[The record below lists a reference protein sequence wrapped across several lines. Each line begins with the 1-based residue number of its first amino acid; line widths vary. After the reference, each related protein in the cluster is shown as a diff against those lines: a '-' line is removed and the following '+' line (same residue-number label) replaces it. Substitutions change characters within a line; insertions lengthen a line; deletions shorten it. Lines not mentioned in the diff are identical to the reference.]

1 MSPPASGTPP
11 PRLTLSK
18 IVSGDATVVTCSGFL
33 TAPYA
38 PELKAYVREILP
50 DIKRIVLDLSQV
62 VFMDSSGLGTIVAL
76 YISAK
81 AARSELQVVHLSK
94 QIREL
99 FQVTR
104 VLSLFECGGEY
115 IMMKLP

>member
-1 MSPPASGTPP
+1 MIFDL
-11 PRLTLSK
+11 RK
-18 IVSGDATVVTCSGFL
+18 VT
-33 TAPYA
+33 Y
-38 PELKAYVREILP
+38 
-50 DIKRIVLDLSQV
+50 
-62 VFMDSSGLGTIVAL
+62 MDSSGLGTIVAL